1 VHGTAAGSRHG
12 SARLTPAAL
21 ARLLSDRDTARLEA
35 ARAGLDPASPHA
47 IALQAEAMR
56 RARRE
61 AEAAPL
67 FARACAALPDVLP
80 LLHAAALADVALG
93 RHADACAR
101 WEAFVTRA
109 PRVAAAWLN
118 LGLARAAL
126 GRDDAVAALDRAA
139 ALDPHN
145 PVPLA
150 RAAAI
155 LGERAALPE
164 AIERLDR
171 AIAVAPRD
179 PALRFARAA
188 HRSSLALHADALD
201 DLRVANGL
209 APRDAAGGSALL
221 VELHY
226 DDALATPEQL
236 FGEHLA
242 WAARH
247 AAVPAISR
255 RPRAARQRLRVGYL
269 SPRFGDAPL
278 AALLTPVLEAHDRS
292 RFELLAYAA
301 HPVAADAAQRVRAAV
316 DRWVDLP
323 RDDDAAFAAIAG
335 DDLDL
340 LVDLAGH
347 APGNRLPLL
356 ARSPVPVQA
365 TWLDWF
371 DTTGVP
377 AIGWLVSDAIHT
389 PAAERARF
397 TERLLLLPEAR
408 FAYRPP
414 VPVAPSPAPVLRNG
428 FVTFGSCNR
437 HAKVTDAVARAW
449 ARVLDAVPGSRLVLR
464 AAAYGQPSTVAFV
477 RRRMERLGVP
487 VERVAFAPHVALGE
501 LHRAYE
507 HIDVAL
513 DTFPFAGGVTTCD
526 ALAHGVPVVTLRGD
540 RMIGRQGAALLAAAG
555 RPQWVASDVDAYVAT
570 AVALADPR
578 SLARERDALARG
590 IGSSALFDVARFT
603 RALERGYVAM
613 LAADTGSRDPLPV
626 SADAAPR

>member
-1 VHGTAAGSRHG
+1 LTPADL
-12 SARLTPAAL
+12 ARLLADRDPARIEAAL
-21 ARLLSDRDTARLEA
+21 ARLE
-35 ARAGLDPASPHA
+35 PASPHA
-47 IALQAEAMR
+47 LALQAESLR

-67 FARACAALPDVLP
+67 FAQACAALPEVLP

-93 RHADACAR
+93 RHAGACAR
-101 WEAFVTRA
+101 WEAFVARA
-109 PRVAAAWLN
+109 PDVPGAWLN

-139 ALDPHN
+139 ALDPRN

-171 AIAVAPRD
+171 AIALAPRD

-188 HRSSLALHADALD
+188 HRSSLALHDGATD
-201 DLRVANGL
+201 DLRTAIGL
-209 APRDAAGGSALL
+209 VPQDAAGGSALL

-236 FGEHLA
+236 HAEHRA

-247 AAVPAISR
+247 AAAPAAVRARSA
-255 RPRAARQRLRVGYL
+255 PRSRLRVGYL

-292 RFELLAYAA
+292 RFETTAYAA
-301 HPVAADAAQRVRAAV
+301 HPVAGSDAQRVRAAV

-356 ARSPVPVQA
+356 SRRPARVQA
-365 TWLDWF
+365 NWLDWF

-377 AIGWLVSDAIHT
+377 AIDWLIGDAIHT
-389 PAAERARF
+389 PEQECDRF
-397 TERLLLLPEAR
+397 TERLLLLPDAR

-414 VPVAPSPAPVLRNG
+414 MAVAPSPAPALRDG
-428 FVTFGSCNR
+428 YVTFGSCNR
-437 HAKVTDAVARAW
+437 HAKLTDAVAVAW
-449 ARVLDAVPGSRLVLR
+449 ARVLRAVPGSRLVLR
-464 AAAYGQPSTVAFV
+464 AAAYGAPSTVAYV
-477 RRRMERLGVP
+477 REHWARLGVP
-487 VERVAFAPHVALGE
+487 VERIAFEPHVALDD
-501 LHRAYE
+501 LHRAYAG
-507 HIDVAL
+507 IDVAL
-513 DTFPFAGGVTTCD
+513 DPFPFCGGVTTCD

-540 RMIGRQGAALLAAAG
+540 RMIARQGAALLDAAG
-555 RPQWVASDVDAYVAT
+555 RPQWVAPDVDAYVAL
-570 AVALADPR
+570 AAALAEPR
-578 SLARERDALARG
+578 TLSHEREALAQD
-590 IGSSALFDVARFT
+590 IGTSALFDVSRFT
-603 RALERGYVAM
+603 RALELGLVAM
-613 LAADTGSRDPLPV
+613 MN
-626 SADAAPR
+626 ADASSREPLAVGADAPSR

>member
-1 VHGTAAGSRHG
+1 MD
-12 SARLTPAAL
+12 L
-21 ARLLSDRDTARLEA
+21 ARLLSDRDATRLEA
-35 ARAGLDPASPHA
+35 AQAGLDPASPHA
-47 IALQAEAMR
+47 VALRAELMR

-67 FARACAALPDVLP
+67 FAQACAALPDVLP

-93 RHADACAR
+93 RHASACTR
-101 WEAFVTRA
+101 WEAFLDRA
-109 PRVAAAWLN
+109 PDVAGAWLN

-139 ALDPHN
+139 ALDPRN
-145 PVPLA
+145 PAPLA

-171 AIAVAPRD
+171 AIALAPRD

-188 HRSSLALHADALD
+188 HRSSLALHAEAVD
-201 DLRVANGL
+201 DLRVANEL
-209 APRDAAGGSALL
+209 APQDAAGGSALL

-226 DDALATPEQL
+226 DDTLATPEQL
-236 FGEHLA
+236 YAAHRA

-247 AAVPAISR
+247 APAPAVVRSR
-255 RPRAARQRLRVGYL
+255 RTLRSRLRVGYL

-292 RFELLAYAA
+292 RFETIAYAA
-301 HPVAADAAQRVRAAV
+301 HPIAGNGGQRVRAAV

-356 ARSPVPVQA
+356 ARSPAPVQA

-377 AIGWLVSDAIHT
+377 AIGWLVGDAIHT
-389 PAAERARF
+389 PPAERERF
-397 TERLLLLPEAR
+397 TERLLLLPDAR
-408 FAYRPP
+408 FVYRPSMAL
-414 VPVAPSPAPVLRNG
+414 APSPPPALRNG
-428 FVTFGSCNR
+428 YVTFASFNR
-437 HAKVTDAVARAW
+437 HAKVTDAVARTW
-449 ARVLDAVPGSRLVLR
+449 AHVLHAVPGSRLVLR
-464 AAAYGQPSTVAFV
+464 AAAYGQASTVAFV
-477 RRRMERLGVP
+477 REHMRRLGVP
-487 VERVAFAPHVALGE
+487 VERVTFAPHVPLHE
-501 LHRAYE
+501 LHRAYADA
-507 HIDVAL
+507 DVAL

-540 RMIGRQGAALLAAAG
+540 SMIARQGAALLAAAG
-555 RPQWVASDVDAYVAT
+555 RPQWIASDVDAYVAM
-570 AVALADPR
+570 AVALAELR
-578 SLARERDALARG
+578 VLARERDALARS
-590 IGSSALFDVARFT
+590 IGASALFDVPRFT
-603 RALERGYVAM
+603 RALERGFVAM
-613 LAADTGSRDPLPV
+613 ANADAGSREPLAIGA
-626 SADAAPR
+626 STAAR